1 MGRWDRSEL
10 QAAHD
15 RFIAVANECGRSG
28 DWRAWTELFT
38 PDASYVEHHFGIF
51 NGRQEILDWI
61 TETMQTWPNST
72 MTSFPHEWCVCDEA
86 RGWWLCRVLNRMADP
101 GDGQI
106 YEEANITIL
115 HYAGGGL
122 FSYEEDVYN
131 PAAFGPM
138 ISSWVEAKRSRA
150 E

>member
-1 MGRWDRSEL
+1 MGRWNREEL

-15 RFIAVANECGRSG
+15 RYVAVANECAGSG
-28 DWRAWTELFT
+28 DWRSWSELFT
-38 PDASYVEHHFGIF
+38 PDATYVEHHFGTF
-51 NGRQEILDWI
+51 HGRQEILDWI
-61 TETMQTWPNST
+61 TETMGTWPNTT
-72 MTSFPHEWCVCDEA
+72 MTSFPHEWCVCDEE
-86 RGWWLCRVLNRMADP
+86 RGWWLCRVLNCMADP
-101 GDGQI
+101 GDGHV
-106 YEEANITIL
+106 YEEGNITIL

-138 ISSWVEAKRSRA
+138 ISTWMKAKRSQA